1 MKSVGYVGSDDCE
14 VPYCHICG
22 LSLPIQ
28 FKLAGLCQ
36 DSNVDSE
43 YFLDIADT
51 EEELEFSGLGQTDI
65 KKNTGTNQWE
75 IVDALNH
82 SLVRARTGIKSSS
95 SREYPFGAMLWMSMN
110 DSCNDG
116 LAKYKLSKC
125 GQVKGPLKFINN
137 V

>member
-1 MKSVGYVGSDDCE
+1 MKSVGYVGGDDCE

-22 LSLPIQ
+22 LSLPIH

-36 DSNVDSE
+36 DSIVDSE
-43 YFLDIADT
+43 YFLNIADT

-65 KKNTGTNQWE
+65 KKNADTNQWE

-82 SLVRARTGIKSSS
+82 SLVRARTAIKSSS
-95 SREYPFGAMLWMSMN
+95 SREYPFGAMFWMSLN
-110 DSCNDG
+110 DSCGDG

-125 GQVKGPLKFINN
+125 RQVKDFYKIIN
-137 V
+137 